1 MQAWYTGGGLTCTG
15 TYTVTSGTVPLSD
28 SFDLKTSNA
37 ALVGPAAALVAA
49 GMAAL

>member
-15 TYTVTSGTVPLSD
+15 TYTVTSGTVPLSVPD
-28 SFDLKTSNA
+28 RTSNA